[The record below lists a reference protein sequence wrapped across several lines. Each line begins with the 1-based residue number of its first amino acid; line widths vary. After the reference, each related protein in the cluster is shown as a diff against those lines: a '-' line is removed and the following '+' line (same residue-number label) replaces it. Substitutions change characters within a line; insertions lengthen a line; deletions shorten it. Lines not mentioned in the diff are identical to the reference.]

1 MNSWIYLKYIFSCKS
16 LHYLAVAFWRSTVA
30 SSLDLPL
37 PHPRL
42 TLWAWLHISTLYPW
56 CFGVGPSVPI
66 RVKDGGLGPESN
78 NGQDIASASV
88 SFLCQT
94 QHIKKQLQIDKL
106 GDKTDL
112 SPVVSSQWWSPLPQF
127 PLVSER
133 VDFPHEQGLGWFCTL
148 HLDSSWHTGG
158 TQCVES
164 NYNPAYE
171 PV

>member
-1 MNSWIYLKYIFSCKS
+1 MNSWIYLKYRCSCKS
-16 LHYLAVAFWRSTVA
+16 LHCLAVAFWRSTVA

-37 PHPRL
+37 LHPRL

-78 NGQDIASASV
+78 NGQDIASASF
-88 SFLCQT
+88 SFPCQT

-112 SPVVSSQWWSPLPQF
+112 APVVVPSGDPPCLSF
-127 PLVSER
+127 PLWVKGWTFHMSKDLGGFVLCTWIVPGTR
-133 VDFPHEQGLGWFCTL
+133 GGLR
-148 HLDSSWHTGG
+148 
-158 TQCVES
+158 
-164 NYNPAYE
+164 A
-171 PV
+171 